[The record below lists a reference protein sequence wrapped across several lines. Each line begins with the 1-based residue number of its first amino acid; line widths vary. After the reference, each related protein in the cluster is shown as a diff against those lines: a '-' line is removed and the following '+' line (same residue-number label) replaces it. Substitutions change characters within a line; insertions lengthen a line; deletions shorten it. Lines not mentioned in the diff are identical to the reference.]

1 MGRLTNLIKYV
12 WRDWRAGAGARMY
25 GVYMFVG
32 EVGEGKTLSAV
43 NMIEE
48 EVAKNPEVKVYTNFH
63 YKYQDGEINHWT
75 DMLEVPSFSIIAL
88 DEIQNTFDQRS
99 WQSFPPQ
106 IVELL
111 TQNRKWG
118 SREEGRPPGVRLIMT
133 TQDYENTDVFIRR
146 LCNYVIQCR
155 AFFKGRM
162 IVNTMY
168 RRKVYEQSETKRRN
182 AGRKWFVGSDELRE
196 SYDTYRI
203 LESMKNYEK
212 QEKLKVVVKGDVL

>member
-1 MGRLTNLIKYV
+1 MGRLTKLIKYV
-12 WRDWRAGAGARMY
+12 WKDWRAGEKRKMY

-48 EVAKNPEVKVYTNFH
+48 EKAKHPDLKVYTNFH
-63 YKYQDGEINHWT
+63 YIGQDGAIEHWQ
-75 DMLEVPSFSIIAL
+75 DMLNVPSFSIIAI
-88 DEIQNTFDQRS
+88 DEVQNTFDQRS

-106 IVELL
+106 VVELL

-118 SREEGRPPGVRLIMT
+118 DREDGRPPGVRLIMT

-162 IVNTMY
+162 IINTQY
-168 RRKVYEQSETKRRN
+168 RRKMFEASETKRRN
-182 AGRKWFVGSDELRE
+182 TGRRWFVGSDELRE

-203 LESMKNYEK
+203 LES
-212 QEKLKVVVKGDVL
+212 LKKYDKAPKTEVKVKVGTL